1 MLIQLNSTLRGHF
14 GRREVPLDL
23 PEGSTVRDALDL
35 LRDTMPELYVAL
47 VDQSGQVR
55 DDILMLRNGR
65 NIRFQEG
72 LDTPLSAT
80 DTINCFP
87 KMGGQRAFARD

>member
-1 MLIQLNSTLRGHF
+1 
-14 GRREVPLDL
+14 
-23 PEGSTVRDALDL
+23 
-35 LRDTMPELYVAL
+35 
-47 VDQSGQVR
+47 
-55 DDILMLRNGR
+55 MLRNGR

-87 KMGGQRAFARD
+87 KMGAQRAFARD